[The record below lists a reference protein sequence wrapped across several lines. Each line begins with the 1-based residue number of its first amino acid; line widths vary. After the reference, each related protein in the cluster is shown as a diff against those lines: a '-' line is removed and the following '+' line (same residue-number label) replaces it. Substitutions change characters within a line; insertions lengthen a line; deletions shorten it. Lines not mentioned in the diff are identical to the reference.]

1 MPNFSA
7 HLSMLFTEMPF
18 RERFNAAARA
28 GFKAVEFMFP
38 YDYSLTDLK
47 DELLKN
53 DLQLVFF
60 NMPAGN
66 WAAGDRG
73 TAVNPARKTEF
84 QNGLAQAMEYAVGLG
99 VTRLNCLVG
108 KKPADCTEK
117 EQRQTLIEN
126 LRFAADALAGN
137 GINLMVEQVNNKDV
151 PGFFLNTARQVAD
164 VLAEVDRP
172 NVSMLCDVYHAQRME
187 GDLAGILNNHLAQI
201 GHIHI
206 ADNPGRH
213 QPGTGEINYR
223 FFLNELD
230 RLGYQGYV
238 GMEYAPVPDTI
249 ASLGW
254 IAEHGYS
261 L

>member
-1 MPNFSA
+1 MPKFSA
-7 HLSMLFTEMPF
+7 HLSMLFTEVPF
-18 RERFNAAARA
+18 RERFRAAAKA

-38 YDYSLTDLK
+38 YDYSLADLNE
-47 DELLKN
+47 ELLKN
-53 DLQLVFF
+53 DLKLVFF

-73 TAVNPARKTEF
+73 TAVNPARRAEF

-99 VTRLNCLVG
+99 VTKLNCLVG
-108 KKPADCTEK
+108 KKLADCSE
-117 EQRQTLIEN
+117 EEHRQTLVEN

-137 GINLMVEQVNNKDV
+137 GIMLMVEQVNDKDV

-164 VLAEVDRP
+164 ILAEVDRS
-172 NVSMLCDVYHAQRME
+172 NVSMLCDLYHAQRME
-187 GDLAGILNNHLAQI
+187 DNLTSIMNTHLAQI
-201 GHIHI
+201 SHIHI

-213 QPGTGEINYR
+213 QPGTGEIDYS

-238 GMEYAPVPDTI
+238 GMEYVPVPDTVS
-249 ASLGW
+249 SLGW
-254 IAEHGYS
+254 IAEHGFS

>member
-1 MPNFSA
+1 MPKFSA
-7 HLSMLFTEMPF
+7 HLSMLFGELPF
-18 RERFNAAARA
+18 RERFGAAAKA

-38 YDYSLTDLK
+38 YDYPLADLK
-47 DELLKN
+47 QELTKN
-53 DLQLVFF
+53 DLKLVFF

-73 TAVNPARKTEF
+73 TAVNPARRAEF
-84 QNGLAQAMEYAVGLG
+84 QNGLVQGMEYAVGLG

-108 KKPADCTEK
+108 KKLTDHPEK
-117 EQRQTLIEN
+117 EQRQTLVEN

-137 GINLMVEQVNNKDV
+137 GIRLMIEQVNYKDT
-151 PGFFLNTARQVAD
+151 PGFFLNTTQQVLD
-164 VLAEVDRP
+164 VLTEVDRP
-172 NVSMLCDVYHAQRME
+172 NVSMLCDMYHAQRME
-187 GDLAGILNNHLAQI
+187 GDLTGILDNHLTKI

-223 FFLNELD
+223 FFLSELD
-230 RLGYQGYV
+230 RRGYQEYV
-238 GMEYAPVPDTI
+238 GLEYIPAPDTV
-249 ASLGW
+249 ASLNW
-254 IAEHGYS
+254 VADHGFS